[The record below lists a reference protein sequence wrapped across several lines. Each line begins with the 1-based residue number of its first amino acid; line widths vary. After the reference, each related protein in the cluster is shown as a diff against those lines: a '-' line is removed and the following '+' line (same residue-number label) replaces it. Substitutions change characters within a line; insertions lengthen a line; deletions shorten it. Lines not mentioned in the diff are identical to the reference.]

1 MNYVIYLHKNKTMI
15 IHRRTHYARP
25 LQLIKKLLGIRHT
38 TKRAMSAVVR
48 FNSNCQ
54 YGVGKDQSDINKLFG
69 FSLGMHHKNSI
80 RVGWRWLNGNLE
92 LCSYIYENGV
102 RLKEKVLCNC
112 DFVREYKIDVHLVV
126 VDGMYRVYFYV
137 NGIMKHRQHLA
148 TKVKKYVSYP
158 LSLYF
163 GGNCTAPHD
172 MTIDM
177 NIEY

>member
-1 MNYVIYLHKNKTMI
+1 MVIKKG
-15 IHRRTHYARP
+15 THYARP
-25 LQLIKKLLGIRHT
+25 LQLFKKLLGIRFCREREMT
-38 TKRAMSAVVR
+38 CVVR
-48 FNSNCQ
+48 FDKSCKYKIYQ
-54 YGVGKDQSDINKLFG
+54 DQSDINKLFG

-126 VDGMYRVYFYV
+126 VDGMYRVYIYV
-137 NGIMKHRQHLA
+137 NGTMKHRQHLA

-172 MTIDM
+172 MNIDYKVYY
-177 NIEY
+177 NGN

>member
-1 MNYVIYLHKNKTMI
+1 MI
-15 IHRRTHYARP
+15 IKKGTHYARP
-25 LQLIKKLLGIRHT
+25 LQLIKKLLGIRCT
-38 TKRAMSAVVR
+38 AKRAMSAVVR
-48 FNSNCQ
+48 FHSNCQ
-54 YGVGKDQSDINKLFG
+54 YEIGKDQSDINKLLG

-80 RVGWRWLNGNLE
+80 RVGWRWFCGELQ

-112 DFVREYKIDVHLVV
+112 DFNTDYRIYVYLYIK
-126 VDGMYRVYFYV
+126 DGKYCLYYHV
-137 NGIMKHRQHLA
+137 NSELKHSQQLA

-163 GGNCTAPHD
+163 GGNCKAPHD

-177 NIEY
+177 NVEY

>member
-1 MNYVIYLHKNKTMI
+1 MRYI
-15 IHRRTHYARP
+15 IHKGWHYSMP
-25 LQLIKKLLGIRHT
+25 LQLIKKLLGIRYT

-54 YGVGKDQSDINKLFG
+54 YEIGKDQSDINKLFG

-80 RVGWRWLNGNLE
+80 RVGWRWFCGELQ

-102 RLKEKVLCNC
+102 RLKEKVFYRCEFGYVYNVMVKLQIVDN
-112 DFVREYKIDVHLVV
+112 EYFACFF
-126 VDGMYRVYFYV
+126 VDGVPMYSHK
-137 NGIMKHRQHLA
+137 IA

-163 GGNCTAPHD
+163 GGNCKATHD
-172 MTIDM
+172 MIIDM

>member
-1 MNYVIYLHKNKTMI
+1 MI
-15 IHRRTHYARP
+15 IRKGTHYARP
-25 LQLIKKLLGIRHT
+25 LQLIKKLLGIRYT
-38 TKRAMSAVVR
+38 AKRAMSTVVR
-48 FNSNCQ
+48 FHSNCQ
-54 YGVGKDQSDINKLFG
+54 YEIGKDQSDINKLLG

-80 RVGWRWLNGNLE
+80 RVGWRWFCGELQ

-102 RLKEKVLCNC
+102 RLKEKVLCKC
-112 DFVREYKIDVHLVV
+112 DFNTYYKIDVHLIV
-126 VDGMYRVYFYV
+126 VDGMYRVYIYV
-137 NGIMKHRQHLA
+137 NETMKHCQQLA

-177 NIEY
+177 NVNYD